1 MLGVVSVAAKSP
13 NAVHPLE
20 DMALMDLTH
29 ENFAIKEAQA
39 SEVVP
44 MGSSYSGQP
53 AMVEDEYA
61 FNVSDDGLGIDYE
74 EDFVVVAEGEHILI
88 LVTKDAYDWFQLYG
102 VYNFSNPYGDNSEP
116 FLRYGDIITT
126 EMLDYMVDEFDN
138 NGYPKMAEVYGVP
151 ASRPT
156 DELDPEYEDKD
167 KVWTLIF
174 NIRDDAY
181 YDPDVGSYIAGY
193 FSLSD
198 SNFYQKNIMHIDSFE
213 WEHRAG
219 DGDNPWFDPDHPR
232 ARPNLYEGTFIH
244 EYEHMIHSDI
254 DADEPSWVDEGLADL
269 AGFLCGYGHS
279 SGHIANYLVY
289 HPYTAL
295 TFWGSGLEDYGASYL
310 FQLYLY
316 EKFGGAAFTSALV
329 QEQANGIKG
338 IENTLTAFGYTE
350 TFDEIFDAWTIANY
364 IDDTR
369 KAGGKYGYDTLEVG
383 TIDTWG
389 YSILYT
395 LENYWWGPPLDVPW
409 DFPASWWWGSG
420 PQPYTA
426 QYYTFI
432 NDKAADVWIDGDDTS
447 GTPAYSGTY
456 EWYSGAQAWTW
467 RSFYQTFYIPIG
479 GATLEFMTFYEIEGD
494 WDYGYVEVFD
504 QDTGVWYTLDAAGT
518 VDYVAHAQDNPN
530 TPVEREPTTYETAGS
545 WHAFTG
551 ESGGWI
557 PVSMDLNSYAG
568 HSIDVYFT
576 LWQDGAFTLQN
587 MYVDDISIPEIGFFD
602 DIEGGEDGWSST
614 GWIVTDGIL
623 DNGWSVTVIDTK
635 WVPTARYP
643 EPMRNNAQRLHSI
656 RNMFVDPLTQYG
668 TMSIPTTPAK
678 SGRVQVTIV
687 SNRADHILTSDY
699 WIGWDW

>member
-1 MLGVVSVAAKSP
+1 
-13 NAVHPLE
+13 
-20 DMALMDLTH
+20 
-29 ENFAIKEAQA
+29 
-39 SEVVP
+39 
-44 MGSSYSGQP
+44 
-53 AMVEDEYA
+53 
-61 FNVSDDGLGIDYE
+61 
-74 EDFVVVAEGEHILI
+74 
-88 LVTKDAYDWFQLYG
+88 
-102 VYNFSNPYGDNSEP
+102 
-116 FLRYGDIITT
+116 
-126 EMLDYMVDEFDN
+126 
-138 NGYPKMAEVYGVP
+138 
-151 ASRPT
+151 
-156 DELDPEYEDKD
+156 
-167 KVWTLIF
+167 
-174 NIRDDAY
+174 
-181 YDPDVGSYIAGY
+181 
-193 FSLSD
+193 
-198 SNFYQKNIMHIDSFE
+198 
-213 WEHRAG
+213 
-219 DGDNPWFDPDHPR
+219 
-232 ARPNLYEGTFIH
+232 
-244 EYEHMIHSDI
+244 MIHSDI

-409 DFPASWWWGSG
+409 DFPASWWWESG